1 MDTGGTPDGEQHAD
15 DRDWVLLARY
25 FAGECSAAERADV
38 ERWAAEP
45 GRRAELAALR
55 RWWEQSAVLPSASK
69 LDAMWQRLSEE
80 MHAPATGD
88 ARVESPAPARRARV
102 SSPPLTLTP
111 KSAPRAAG
119 WRRVTGLAAGLLLA
133 LGGAGLWRVARDSS
147 SHVAPAAEAPM
158 REFATKPGQ
167 RATISLVDG
176 TTVTLGVASTLRV
189 RPYDRA
195 APGPREVYL
204 EGEAVFDVAHDER
217 RPFLVHSRRA
227 VTEDLGTRF
236 GVRAYAGDT
245 LVRVVVAAGKVAL
258 RPSAAPAGSGALL
271 GPGDLGRL
279 DDGGRAV
286 VERGV
291 DAAAYLAWTDGR
303 LVFHDVPLGEVATQ
317 LGRWFDVTID
327 VPAGVAKR
335 RVTLDM
341 PARAL
346 TDVLDA
352 VTVPLGLRYDY
363 DRHGGTVRVAR

>member
-1 MDTGGTPDGEQHAD
+1 LT
-15 DRDWVLLARY
+15 
-25 FAGECSAAERADV
+25 
-38 ERWAAEP
+38 
-45 GRRAELAALR
+45 
-55 RWWEQSAVLPSASK
+55 
-69 LDAMWQRLSEE
+69 
-80 MHAPATGD
+80 
-88 ARVESPAPARRARV
+88 SPL
-102 SSPPLTLTP
+102 LTLTP
-111 KSAPRAAG
+111 RSAPRAG
-119 WRRVTGLAAGLLLA
+119 WRRATGLAAAGLLLA
-133 LGGAGLWRVARDSS
+133 LGGAGLWRATRDTVPQGAR
-147 SHVAPAAEAPM
+147 VAEAPL

-195 APGPREVYL
+195 APGPRDVYL

-217 RPFLVHSRRA
+217 RPFFVHSKGA

-236 GVRAYAGDT
+236 GVRAYSGDT
-245 LVRVVVAAGKVAL
+245 LVRVVVAEGRVAL
-258 RPSAAPAGSGALL
+258 RTAAAPAGSGALL

-279 DDGGRAV
+279 DDAGRAV

-291 DAAAYLAWTDGR
+291 DAATYLAWTDGR
-303 LVFHDVPLGEVATQ
+303 LVFREAPLGEVATQ

-352 VTVPLGLRYDY
+352 VTVPLGLRYAY
-363 DRHGGTVRVAR
+363 DRPGRTVRVAP